1 MQKEEGIGEKEP
13 RAKISASEKLLV
25 VDFYADWC
33 GPCRMVSPIIENL
46 AKEYDGSVE
55 FLKVDVDKNASLAR
69 EYNILA
75 IPTLILTKRGRVLFK
90 ITGVQSTATYR
101 DKINLAL
108 KSN

>member
-1 MQKEEGIGEKEP
+1 MKMQKGEGIGEKEL
-13 RAKISASEKLLV
+13 RARISATEKLLV

-33 GPCRMVSPIIENL
+33 GPCKMVSPLIEKL

-75 IPTLILTKRGRVLFK
+75 IPTLMLMKKGRVLPK
-90 ITGVQSTATYR
+90 IIGV
-101 DKINLAL
+101 
-108 KSN
+108 